1 MRVSPGSV
9 PRWRAGW
16 LLAWAL
22 FSIAVLGGTGQSA
35 VAAKSNSS
43 TTGTNIGPV
52 LKPSPVRTAK
62 IYVPP
67 GRAATKGPIGANPT
81 RENGLELN
89 ILSGLAHDEPIYN
102 GDFADPTA
110 LPNGNTLYFY
120 ASSSQ
125 RSKYDTGANLPMVSL
140 SRGNGFS
147 GRFLGDALPKVP
159 VWTVPGYQWGPD
171 VWARS
176 NSSYV
181 LYYSTPATVPL
192 GCLSTPPAQG
202 CVKTVNGTT
211 NAECISRATASS
223 PTGPFVDN
231 STSAFV
237 CPLDQGGAID
247 PAVFV
252 DSKGIPWLLWKSD
265 GDCCDEPT
273 SIYSQQLSS
282 DGLTTVGPP
291 HRLIGATQAW
301 EDHLVEAPTMI
312 QDHDHFW
319 LFYSGSLWGHPTYGI
334 GIARCD
340 SVVGPCTKPLDHS
353 WVASHADG
361 VSDQGPGGEEFY
373 QTGSIVWMVHHGLA
387 PGQTGNSAQRRLY
400 VDLIAFPPGGLP
412 HVAAR
417 EPAGALAAA
426 EVYFADPALP
436 KRPDAAYLKVMHLA
450 GVSASASK
458 ATLVA
463 AATTA
468 CTDFR
473 KRQHF
478 EQIVSGLETHGL
490 TTYEAYLALI
500 LAAQYHCPA
509 RIPEATKVMSD
520 ALNQLPSAA

>member
-1 MRVSPGSV
+1 LVV
-9 PRWRAGW
+9 
-16 LLAWAL
+16 
-22 FSIAVLGGTGQSA
+22 VLGGCGQGAPASKSSSA
-35 VAAKSNSS
+35 
-43 TTGTNIGPV
+43 TTGTNLGRV
-52 LKPSPVRTAK
+52 LKPSQVRTAQ

-67 GRAATKGPIGANPT
+67 GRSATKGPIGRNPT
-81 RENGLELN
+81 LENGIPLN
-89 ILSGLAHDEPIYN
+89 ILSGLAHDEPIYD
-102 GDFADPTA
+102 GDFADPSA
-110 LPNGNTLYFY
+110 LPSGNTLYFY

-125 RSKYDTGANLPMVSL
+125 RSKYDAGANVPVVAL
-140 SRGNGFS
+140 SRGDGFT

-159 VWTVPGYQWGPD
+159 AWTVSGYQWGPD
-171 VWARS
+171 VWARP
-176 NSSYV
+176 NGTYV

-192 GCLSTPPAQG
+192 GCLGTPRAHG
-202 CVKTVNGTT
+202 CVKTVNGWT

-223 PTGPFVDN
+223 ATGPFVDN
-231 STSAFV
+231 STSAFI

-252 DSKGIPWLLWKSD
+252 DSTGTPWLLWKSD

-282 DGLTTVGPP
+282 DGLTTVGPA
-291 HRLIGATQAW
+291 HRLIGATQPW

-340 SVVGPCTKPLDHS
+340 SVMGPCTKPLDHS

-361 VSDQGPGGEEFY
+361 VRDQGPGGEDFY

-387 PGQTGNSAQRRLY
+387 PGQSGNSAQRRLY
-400 VDLIAFPPGGLP
+400 VDLIAFPNGGLP

-417 EPAGALAAA
+417 EPAAALAAA
-426 EVYFADPALP
+426 EVYYADPALP
-436 KRPDAAYLKVMHLA
+436 KSPDAAYLKVMHLA
-450 GVSASASK
+450 GVSASASQT
-458 ATLVA
+458 TLVS

-468 CTDFR
+468 CTDLG
-473 KRQHF
+473 KHHHF
-478 EQIVSGLETHGL
+478 EQIVANLEGHNL

-509 RIPEATKVMSD
+509 RIPEATQVMID
-520 ALNQLPSAA
+520 ALDQLPPAA